1 MAETTTVGATKKPP
15 MPVGAVVI
23 RFAGDSGDGMQFAG
37 GEFASTSAIVGN
49 DIATFP
55 DFPAEIR
62 APRGTTFGVSGFQLQ
77 FSSTDIHTPGDMINV
92 LLAMNPAAFKV
103 NLHDVEEG
111 GIIIANS
118 DEFTPANLNKCDY
131 PDDYSPL
138 TDETIN
144 SRFQVFRVPMSRLT
158 REALAGV
165 NIGVKDMD
173 RCRNMFALGV
183 AYWLYQRPIDST
195 IERFGAYYGK
205 AKKRPDLAEANAI
218 VLKAGYYFGETAEL
232 FPARYEVAPAPRIP
246 GTYRRISG
254 NHAIVVALATI
265 ANKAQKDIVF
275 AGYPITPASEILHG
289 LARIK
294 HLGVRTFQAEDE
306 IAAMCAA
313 VGASYAGQ
321 LGVTATSGPGLA
333 LKSEGL
339 GLGVIY
345 ELPLIVI
352 NVQRAGPSTGMPTK
366 TEQADLLQAL
376 YGRPGECPCI
386 ILAPSTPADCFDIT
400 VEAARLAIRHMTP
413 VIILSDGYIA
423 NGAEPWKIPSLDSI
437 ADIPVSHPTADAKT
451 NGVFH
456 PYQRDEA
463 TLARPWAL
471 PGTPG
476 LEHRI
481 GSLEKQQ
488 LTGNVSYDP
497 ANHEAM
503 VKLRQD
509 KIDRAAATIPPLQV
523 RGEESGEVLILG
535 WGSTYGAIATAGDR
549 LHAAGLSVSTAHLR
563 YLNPFPSNTE
573 EVLRRFK
580 KVIIPENNLGQL
592 RMIIRSRYLI
602 DATGINH
609 VRGRAFRVDSI
620 VHDVSEMMNRQG

>member
-1 MAETTTVGATKKPP
+1 MSQTMTGSGKTPAT
-15 MPVGAVVI
+15 PVGAVVI

-77 FSSTDIHTPGDMINV
+77 FSSTDIHTPGDMVNV
-92 LLAMNPAAFKV
+92 LLAMNPAALKV

-111 GIIIANS
+111 GIIIADS
-118 DEFTPANLNKCDY
+118 DEFTPGNLGKCGY
-131 PDDYSPL
+131 PSGYNPL
-138 TDETIN
+138 EDETLNAKYQI
-144 SRFQVFRVPMSRLT
+144 FRVPMSRLT

-165 NIGVKDMD
+165 NIGTKDMD
-173 RCRNMFALGV
+173 RCRNMFALGI
-183 AYWLYQRPIDST
+183 AYWLYQRPIDT
-195 IERFGAYYGK
+195 TVDRFETYYGGS
-205 AKKRPDLAEANAI
+205 KKKPEVAAANAM

-232 FPARYEVAPAPRIP
+232 FPMRYEVAPAPKIP

-254 NHAIVVALATI
+254 NHAIVLALATV
-265 ANKAQKDIVF
+265 AAKAKKDVVF

-289 LARIK
+289 LARLK

-306 IAAMCAA
+306 IAAVCAA
-313 VGASYAGQ
+313 IGASYAGQ

-333 LKSEGL
+333 LKSEGI
-339 GLGVIY
+339 GLAVIY

-352 NVQRAGPSTGMPTK
+352 DVQRAGPSTGMPTK

-376 YGRPGECPCI
+376 FGRPGECPCI
-386 ILAPSTPADCFDIT
+386 VVAPGTPAECFDMTI
-400 VEAARLAIRHMTP
+400 EAARLAIRHMTP

-423 NGAEPWKIPSLDSI
+423 NGAEPWKIPSLDAI
-437 ADIPVSHPTADAKT
+437 AEIPVVHPGVEAKV
-451 NGVFH
+451 NGVYQ
-456 PYQRDEA
+456 PYARDEQ

-503 VKLRQD
+503 VKLRQE
-509 KIDRAAATIPPLQV
+509 KIARAAATIPPLEV
-523 RGEESGEVLILG
+523 RGEESGDVLILG

-549 LHAAGLSVSTAHLR
+549 LRAEGRRVSTAQLR
-563 YLNPFPSNTE
+563 YLNPMPSNLE
-573 EVLRRFK
+573 QVLRRFG

-592 RMIIRSRYLI
+592 LMIIRSRFLI
-602 DATGINH
+602 DARGINH

-620 VHDVSEMMNRQG
+620 EHEVREMMDSKG

>member
-1 MAETTTVGATKKPP
+1 MSQMMTGSGKKPAT
-15 MPVGAVVI
+15 PVGAVVI

-77 FSSTDIHTPGDMINV
+77 FSSSDIHTPGDVVNV
-92 LLAMNPAAFKV
+92 LMAMNPAALKV
-103 NLHDVEEG
+103 NLHEVEEG
-111 GIIIANS
+111 GIVIADS
-118 DEFTPANLNKCDY
+118 DEFTPANLSKCGY
-131 PDDYSPL
+131 PPGYDPL
-138 TDETIN
+138 ADETLNAKYRI
-144 SRFQVFRVPMSRLT
+144 FRVPMSRLT

-165 NIGVKDMD
+165 EIGTKDMD
-173 RCRNMFALGV
+173 RCRNMFALGI

-195 IERFGAYYGK
+195 VNRFNAYYGG
-205 AKKRPDLAEANAI
+205 AKKRPELAAANTM
-218 VLKAGYYFGETAEL
+218 VLKAGYYFGDTAEL
-232 FPARYEVAPAPRIP
+232 FPMRYEVAPAPKIP

-254 NHAIVVALATI
+254 NHAIVLALATV
-265 ANKAQKDIVF
+265 AAKARKDVVF

-289 LARIK
+289 LARLK

-313 VGASYAGQ
+313 IGASYAGQ

-339 GLGVIY
+339 GLAVIY
-345 ELPLIVI
+345 ELPLVVI
-352 NVQRAGPSTGMPTK
+352 DVQRAGPSTGMPTK
-366 TEQADLLQAL
+366 TEQADLLQAMF
-376 YGRPGECPCI
+376 GRPGECPCI
-386 ILAPSTPADCFDIT
+386 VLAPGTPAECFDMTI
-400 VEAARLAIRHMTP
+400 EAARLAIRHMTP
-413 VIILSDGYIA
+413 VVLLSDAYIA
-423 NGAEPWKIPSLDSI
+423 NGTEPWKIPSLDAI
-437 ADIPVSHPTADAKT
+437 TEIPVSHPGVEAKT
-451 NGVFH
+451 NGVFQ
-456 PYQRDEA
+456 PYARDEH

-503 VKLRQD
+503 VKLRQE

-523 RGEESGEVLILG
+523 RGDDSGDVLILG
-535 WGSTYGAIATAGDR
+535 WGSTYGAITTAGDR
-549 LHAAGLSVSTAHLR
+549 LREEGRRVSTAHLR
-563 YLNPFPSNTE
+563 YLNPMPGNLE
-573 EVLRRFK
+573 QVLRRFK
-580 KVIIPENNLGQL
+580 QVIIPENNLGQL
-592 RMIIRSRYLI
+592 RMIIRARFLT
-602 DATGINH
+602 DAKGINH

-620 VHDVSEMMNRQG
+620 VHEVREMMNKQG